1 MGTHNLS
8 DAALKD
14 PDAPQK
20 SRTHFDNRI
29 CHGRLDKLF
38 EPRINWCAKIKTT
51 FNSVKPAV

>member
-38 EPRINWCAKIKTT
+38 EPRKLVFKNGKR
-51 FNSVKPAV
+51 F